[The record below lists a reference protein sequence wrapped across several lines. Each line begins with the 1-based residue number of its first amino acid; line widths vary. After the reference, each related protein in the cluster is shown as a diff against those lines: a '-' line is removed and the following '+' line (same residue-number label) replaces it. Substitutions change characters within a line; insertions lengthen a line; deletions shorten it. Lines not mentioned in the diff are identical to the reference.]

1 MQGAFVPGPPLWGL
15 VNSAWSLCSIG
26 KRQSPI
32 NVNTSQVIY
41 DPFLPPLRLS
51 LSGKKINGTLHNTG
65 RHVSLRPDGN
75 QMMNISGGPLLYN
88 HRLEEIRLHF
98 GSADEHGSEHLVNEK
113 GFSAE
118 VQMLHYNQ
126 ELYNN
131 VSEASRSPNG
141 LAVISLFV
149 KVGDSCN
156 PFLSKILSRETMTQ
170 ISFKGDAF
178 PLPDMK
184 LDTLFPETFGFL
196 TYQGSMSTPPCYETV
211 TWIIIDRPLTV
222 TSVQMHSLRLLSQ
235 NLPSHIFHSMSDNSR
250 PTQPLNNRNIRANL
264 DFRKAGVKCQGP
276 NFKLHVSPGP
286 SQQ

>member
-1 MQGAFVPGPPLWGL
+1 MDYFSQAIFFMAIAVHFSSARSHEEWWTYKNMMQGAFVPGPPLWGL

-51 LSGKKINGTLHNTG
+51 LSGKK
-65 RHVSLRPDGN
+65 
-75 QMMNISGGPLLYN
+75 
-88 HRLEEIRLHF
+88 
-98 GSADEHGSEHLVNEK
+98 
-113 GFSAE
+113 

-276 NFKLHVSPGP
+276 NFKLHVDTPMD
-286 SQQ
+286 